1 MWLQSLRLVLRTELG
16 VKDMP
21 TGKPFL
27 REAISTT
34 IYQAAPY
41 LGLKQHQWIAHDIV
55 QLIPNMGPQQTVG

>member
-27 REAISTT
+27 REVM
-34 IYQAAPY
+34 
-41 LGLKQHQWIAHDIV
+41 H
-55 QLIPNMGPQQTVG
+55 